1 MTGWSRASTV
11 SIASQP
17 SVHDD
22 PKGAMNR
29 NDVNWR
35 GYWPACP
42 TPFSADG
49 SYDAHAHRALLDWYV
64 GEGMHGVFINGTTG
78 EWFTQSHAERRA
90 VAETAIGAVAGRIPV
105 VVGCTALTAREATE
119 LGRHALA
126 AGADGIG
133 STPPPYSKTY
143 PDETVQY
150 FQDISDGVDAPLM
163 VYNWPHGTSVDI
175 GPDLAERIAAV
186 ANVVAIKDST
196 PNLDQFFETARRIV
210 PNVRVFGP
218 FMSAAGLDFLLEHGG
233 DGFIGG
239 GSLWGKADAEFWE
252 AVWRG
257 DVETAREHARRTDE
271 LFPKLWLPGGWG
283 GHFGAYQSQ
292 LKALMKMLGQ
302 PGGEVRRP
310 RLPVTDEES
319 LRRMHEI
326 LVEAGLLREPV
337 EAA

>member
-1 MTGWSRASTV
+1 
-11 SIASQP
+11 
-17 SVHDD
+17 
-22 PKGAMNR
+22 MNR
-29 NDVNWR
+29 DDVGWR

-42 TPFSADG
+42 TPFTSAGEVDVE
-49 SYDAHAHRALLDWYV
+49 SLRALVDWYL
-64 GEGMHGVFINGTTG
+64 GEGMHGIFVNGTTG
-78 EWFTQSHAERRA
+78 EWFSQTADERRL
-90 VAETAIGAVAGRIPV
+90 VAETAIEQVGGRATV
-105 VVGCTALTAREATE
+105 VIGCTSLTAKQAIE
-119 LGRHALA
+119 LGRHAVA

-133 STPPPYSKTY
+133 STPPPYAKTY
-143 PDETVQY
+143 PDETVRY
-150 FQDISDGVDAPLM
+150 FQDISDGLDAPIM

-196 PNLDQFFETARRIV
+196 PSLEQFFETTKRV
-210 PNVRVFGP
+210 VGSVRVFGP
-218 FMSAAGLDFLLEHGG
+218 FMSVAGLEFLFEHGG

-239 GSLWGKADAEFWE
+239 GSLWGAPDAEFWE

-257 DVETAREHARRTDE
+257 EPETAREHARRTDD

-302 PGGEVRRP
+302 PGGEVRPP

-319 LRRMHEI
+319 LARMREI
-326 LVEAGLLREPV
+326 LVETGLLAQPV